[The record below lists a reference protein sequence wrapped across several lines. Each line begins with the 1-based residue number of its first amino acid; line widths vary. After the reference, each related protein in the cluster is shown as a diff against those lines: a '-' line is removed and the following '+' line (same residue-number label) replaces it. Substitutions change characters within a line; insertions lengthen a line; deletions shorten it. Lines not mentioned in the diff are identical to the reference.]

1 MVKNADAL
9 PELQTAS
16 KTKIMSQGDNETLL
30 EFPCD
35 FSIKV
40 MGLAN
45 DEFEILVV
53 ETVQRHVQNL
63 RENAVR
69 SRPSKNGKY
78 CSITVT
84 IQATSKKQL
93 DTIYQELHDTGK
105 VLMAL

>member
-1 MVKNADAL
+1 
-9 PELQTAS
+9 
-16 KTKIMSQGDNETLL
+16 MSQGDNEILL

-35 FSIKV
+35 FSIKA

-45 DEFEILVV
+45 NEFELLVV
-53 ETVQRHVQNL
+53 DIVRRHTKEL
-63 RENAVR
+63 RENAVC

-78 CSITVT
+78 CSITIT